1 MIKQL
6 GKIEGVGRI
15 EGIVEDIDVNSPKF
29 KALSIEHQTLIVLS
43 RKREELKQELKRTE
57 KQITKLKEK
66 LKPLAESK
74 AVSWVWIWYKK
85 MTSIK
90 WKEEF
95 IAFNGTEAAERVAQK
110 YEQKSYPQVG
120 VQYVDP
126 IETRISKDPP
136 KLKLKS
142 KLNKLKLKLK

>member
-6 GKIEGVGRI
+6 GKIDGVGRI
-15 EGIVEDIDVNSPKF
+15 ERIVEDIDVNSPKF
-29 KALSIEHQTLIVLS
+29 KKLSIEHQQLIVLS
-43 RKREELKQELKRTE
+43 RKREELKQELKKTE
-57 KQITKLKEK
+57 NKIIKLKEE

-74 AVSWVWIWYKK
+74 EVNWVWIWFKK

-95 IAFNGTEAAERVAQK
+95 ISFAGEDEAKKVAEK

-126 IETRISKDPP
+126 IETRISTDPP
-136 KLKLKS
+136 IKS
-142 KLNKLKLKLK
+142 KLSKLKLKLNK